1 MPQLDDVGHSL
12 LAGAPNSVPAALLS
26 MMFERSVPD
35 FIDWEPVY
43 STATDA
49 VLTGLAA
56 PSEP

>member
-12 LAGAPNSVPAALLS
+12 LAAARNSVPATLLS
-26 MMFERSVPD
+26 MMFARSVPD
-35 FIDWEPVY
+35 FIDWEQVY